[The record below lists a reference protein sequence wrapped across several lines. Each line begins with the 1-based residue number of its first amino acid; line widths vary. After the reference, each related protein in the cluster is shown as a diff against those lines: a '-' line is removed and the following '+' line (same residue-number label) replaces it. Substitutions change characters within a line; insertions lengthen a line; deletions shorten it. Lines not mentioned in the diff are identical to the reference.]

1 MSKWVNKMYIKGLM
15 AKNRIASLLNSE
27 RGETNII
34 AIIIILAIVIALAI
48 VFRQAIGNLFN
59 SIWDGITNDV
69 SNATGH

>member
-1 MSKWVNKMYIKGLM
+1 MYVKGLM
-15 AKNRIASLLNSE
+15 AKDRIVSLMKNE

-48 VFRQAIGNLFN
+48 VFRKAIGNLFN

-69 SNATGH
+69 ANATGQGV